1 MSSYTIPREYGQVLQ
16 YQGPFD
22 PGDSISFQEGQHNVL
37 CKIGISIGEKDYM
50 GWNDLPEKPEDFNG
64 TQIEWEN
71 LNLDKINRK
80 NFQSIP
86 IKINDE
92 QIEIGRT
99 YMYEP
104 GFPLSSLTISF
115 PKGCPTSTLVE
126 VVTMKPEE

>member
-1 MSSYTIPREYGQVLQ
+1 MSSYIIPKEYGQVLQ

-50 GWNDLPEKPEDFNG
+50 SFTGIDR
-64 TQIEWEN
+64 EN
-71 LNLDKINRK
+71 
-80 NFQSIP
+80 FESIP
-86 IKINDE
+86 VIINQE
-92 QIEIGRT
+92 WIQIGRT

-115 PKGCPTSTLVE
+115 PKGCPISTLVE
-126 VVTMKPEE
+126 VVTMRPEE